1 VTGLSDSQLLDDYK
15 VHVGALMNQ
24 YSRMWTRF
32 NFFITIHSAL
42 LVALIGLFK
51 EDLAPAA
58 IAIPLLGTLM
68 SALWYVT
75 GAQDRY
81 LVVFYRA
88 MITHAA
94 ERLAPGDREWA
105 HPGVSFETA
114 LGILGDDAKEE
125 LDPRLTLWRS
135 QRISVTRLPALVP
148 LLIGCLWIVAAV
160 VVAIVA

>member
-1 VTGLSDSQLLDDYK
+1 VTGLSDSQ
-15 VHVGALMNQ
+15 
-24 YSRMWTRF
+24 
-32 NFFITIHSAL
+32 
-42 LVALIGLFK
+42 LFK

-68 SALWYVT
+68 SALWYLT

-81 LVVFYRA
+81 LVA

-105 HPGVSFETA
+105 HPGLFFETA
-114 LGILGDDAKEE
+114 LGILGDKATEE
-125 LDPRLTLWRS
+125 LHPGLTLWRS